1 MADFLEIISRIK
13 YLTGKKR
20 DKELADLFN
29 ISPADFLNR
38 KKRGTLLPLIIEWGI
53 HESVNLDWLLTGQGP
68 MRRGREAPAAGEP
81 VQPYTT
87 TNEKHAEIFALVRE
101 ILESGDDLIIR
112 SFHERLKDY
121 RIALRRNDETR
132 SLKQQLGSLER
143 KFKALEQRIGPPM
156 EAGASADA
164 EAEAVGAA
172 DAGSEKKAI

>member
-1 MADFLEIISRIK
+1 LANFSEIANRIK

-87 TNEKHAEIFALVRE
+87 TNEKHAEIFALVKE
-101 ILESGDDLIIR
+101 ILESGDDWIIQ
-112 SFHERLKDY
+112 SFRDRLRDY
-121 RIALRRNDETR
+121 RLSLRRNAERRRLEQLLIDV
-132 SLKQQLGSLER
+132 QQRISSLE
-143 KFKALEQRIGPPM
+143 KRISTPG
-156 EAGASADA
+156 EADA
-164 EAEAVGAA
+164 PDGT
-172 DAGSEKKAI
+172 DASGDTEKKAM